1 MRLIDADALRTS
13 IRESIE
19 ECREWANEVHDGEM
33 YARVSQSIGTFV
45 ECSLR
50 IKNAPT
56 VDAVER
62 KRGEWVKQMD
72 ELAWWYEC
80 SVCGDYP
87 LKDAYG
93 HESLSRFCPWCGA
106 DMRGEANETD

>member
-1 MRLIDADALRTS
+1 MRLIDAD
-13 IRESIE
+13 EF
-19 ECREWANEVHDGEM
+19 
-33 YARVSQSIGTFV
+33 VSNLIMHYGGCDYINDIC
-45 ECSLR
+45 EDLHEH
-50 IKNAPT
+50 APT

-106 DMRGEANETD
+106 DMRGEGEEE